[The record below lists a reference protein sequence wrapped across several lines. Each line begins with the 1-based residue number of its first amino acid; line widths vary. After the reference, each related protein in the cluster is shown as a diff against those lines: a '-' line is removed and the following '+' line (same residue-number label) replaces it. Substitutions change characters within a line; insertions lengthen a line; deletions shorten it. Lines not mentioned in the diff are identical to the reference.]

1 MKYLTMLY
9 ERFSY
14 KSECI
19 PEFDAFFERLLADA
33 SFKPEWS
40 GDYDAPWIKFAAD
53 LEVNVTKNSYTFGA
67 KSGILRGAT
76 FNQEAK
82 SFEFLVDKVQL
93 NWANHKKLWAIY
105 EKLVREKR
113 EEEARKKK
121 ERAER
126 VNEILKTHP

>member
-9 ERFSY
+9 ERFEY

-19 PEFDAFFERLLADA
+19 PEFDAFFERLLVDT
-33 SFKPEWS
+33 SFKSEWNGS
-40 GDYDAPWIKFAAD
+40 CDAPYIKFAAGPNK
-53 LEVNVTKNSYTFGA
+53 NVTKNSYTFGV
-67 KSGILRGAT
+67 KSGILREAT
-76 FNQEAK
+76 FDQEAK

-113 EEEARKKK
+113 EEEARLKK
-121 ERAER
+121 ELAER
-126 VNEILKTHP
+126 TNEILKTHP